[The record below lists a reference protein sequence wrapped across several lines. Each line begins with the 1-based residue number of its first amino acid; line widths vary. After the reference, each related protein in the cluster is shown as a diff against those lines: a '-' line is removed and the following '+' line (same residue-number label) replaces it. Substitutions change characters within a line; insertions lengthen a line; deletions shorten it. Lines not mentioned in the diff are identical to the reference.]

1 MVRLVIFPLIS
12 LKKDQISSLKEKG
25 IKAVNL
31 VPESS
36 EMEIKNAVEGIYNFV
51 FTTTVRFQVGFECK
65 SRI

>member
-1 MVRLVIFPLIS
+1 MVCLVIFPLIS

-36 EMEIKNAVEGIYNFV
+36 GMEIKNAFEGIYNLV
-51 FTTTVRFQVGFECK
+51 FATSVRFQVGFECR